1 LHRIYVLAFTF
12 PRFLTIAIA
21 AKQTANAITIGR
33 IIHKENSDCKAL
45 GEGEGT
51 KVAFTVGV
59 AIRVG
64 TGVGERVGVA
74 VGLVDVGVAIAVGV
88 GAVVWLEIEVGVGV
102 GEGVELT
109 SKLAVIV
116 PGPFTSTVVESELEL
131 KKLIEP
137 MLVVH
142 LENE

>member
-1 LHRIYVLAFTF
+1 MHRIYVLAFTF

-88 GAVVWLEIEVGVGV
+88 GAVVWLEIDVGV

-131 KKLIEP
+131 KKSIEP
-137 MLVVH
+137 LLVVH